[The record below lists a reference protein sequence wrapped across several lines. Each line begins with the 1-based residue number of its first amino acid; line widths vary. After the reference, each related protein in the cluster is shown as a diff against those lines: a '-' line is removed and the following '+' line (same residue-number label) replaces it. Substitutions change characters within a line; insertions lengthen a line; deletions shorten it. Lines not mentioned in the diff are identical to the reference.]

1 MAHNYT
7 EESVSV
13 ALPKKCKENVS
24 YIFMEYI
31 SVMARVIVLSLV
43 SLKKKTV
50 NLSHITKWKT
60 ESYNL

>member
-50 NLSHITKWKT
+50 NLSHITK
-60 ESYNL
+60 